1 MFNNTE
7 KRFMFV
13 SFLQRICDRYDVAT
27 LEGPIVYYY
36 YELWYYDIFNVVYN
50 LISPKIASNYTT
62 IE

>member
-36 YELWYYDIFNVVYN
+36 YMNYDIFNVVYN